1 MIDEGIVDSLF
12 FREICCVW
20 LLDQF
25 FCFENGYLVLV
36 RGKEA
41 IGRRLLADNPCLL
54 DAVSKGETDMVLWK
68 RYTDAGALFLGV
80 GDAWLRDVLILLLVI
95 GHR

>member
-1 MIDEGIVDSLF
+1 MVVVS
-12 FREICCVW
+12 EICCVW

-25 FCFENGYLVLV
+25 VCFENGQLVLV

-41 IGRRLLADNPCLL
+41 FWRRLLADYPRLF
-54 DAVSKGETDMVLWK
+54 DAVSKGETDVVLWK
-68 RYTDAGALFLGV
+68 RYTDAGTLFLRV
-80 GDAWLRDVLILLLVI
+80 GDAWLRDVLILLLFI